1 MNTTDM
7 RGFFLFVIF
16 AINHTCFYSVFFH
29 TRVTQMDGCEDI
41 KMNNCMKQQMAEAE
55 AETRVE

>member
-1 MNTTDM
+1 M
-7 RGFFLFVIF
+7 FLFVWFFF
-16 AINHTCFYSVFFH
+16 AINHSFYSVFFR
-29 TRVTQMDGCEDI
+29 TRMTQMDGCEDI

>member
-1 MNTTDM
+1 M
-7 RGFFLFVIF
+7 FLFVWFFF
-16 AINHTCFYSVFFH
+16 AINHTCFYSVFFRTH
-29 TRVTQMDGCEDI
+29 MTQMDGCEDI

>member
-1 MNTTDM
+1 M
-7 RGFFLFVIF
+7 FLFVCFFF
-16 AINHTCFYSVFFH
+16 AINHTCFYSVFFR
-29 TRVTQMDGCEDI
+29 TRMTQMDGCEDI